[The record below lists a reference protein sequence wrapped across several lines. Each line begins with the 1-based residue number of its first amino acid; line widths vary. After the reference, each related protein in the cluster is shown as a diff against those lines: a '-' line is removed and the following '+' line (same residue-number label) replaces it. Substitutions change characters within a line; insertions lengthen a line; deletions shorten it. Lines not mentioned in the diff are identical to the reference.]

1 MAKIDKTCFDKH
13 DPLVA
18 PEWGRVRRS
27 LGYIHIIWCPWR
39 RTIPPDEAW
48 PPTSPECECLLG
60 AKLPLFRNCCRLT
73 ILLAMYMKKKKN
85 THTHT
90 QLCET
95 ENLLNTHVFS
105 PCTCLAYRYT
115 VSSEANSEQRL
126 KKWLDRCGLT
136 ATWRVTAINSVHTAS
151 DSSCYFVY
159 CEAQNV
165 VLYCSLDWSSSAITL
180 SSPITWRWE
189 RLFLQSPFDRAARP
203 GRPQNLR
210 A

>member
-1 MAKIDKTCFDKH
+1 MMPVAKN
-13 DPLVA
+13 DPTGRGLA
-18 PEWGRVRRS
+18 SNLTRVRVPAGS
-27 LGYIHIIWCPWR
+27 
-39 RTIPPDEAW
+39 EA
-48 PPTSPECECLLG
+48 TSFPKLLSFNHPFG
-60 AKLPLFRNCCRLT
+60 HVHE
-73 ILLAMYMKKKKN
+73 KKKK